1 MLQFFTILLIRSR
14 SAAAALAA
22 DGTSALEATDKAG
35 STHSQPASKPQSPT
49 TTPEGT
55 PPISPNQSPSHGKTE
70 QFPDVEDLKAVLPGT
85 RLTPAPAPGPQSQS
99 KSFSR
104 PRPQPASRQA
114 SKGGGVQMVLD
125 EHGSW
130 TSLADQSATLPADA
144 TANKEAK
151 DSGSVLGF
159 LRGKK
164 GRDRSPKPK
173 EAGVLGK
180 AGARQ
185 ILS

>member
-1 MLQFFTILLIRSR
+1 MLIRCR
-14 SAAAALAA
+14 CAAAALAE
-22 DGTSALEATDKAG
+22 DGTAGLDTTEKAG
-35 STHSQPASKPQSPT
+35 STHSRPTSKPQSQT

-55 PPISPNQSPSHGKTE
+55 PPISPNPSPAQGKLE
-70 QFPDVEDLKAVLPGT
+70 QLSDYEDLKATLPST
-85 RLTPAPAPGPQSQS
+85 RPAPLPTMQSQS

-114 SKGGGVQMVLD
+114 SKSGGVQMVLD

-144 TANKEAK
+144 TTKDSKE
-151 DSGSVLGF
+151 SGSVLGF

-185 ILS
+185 IIN